1 MRWNVIMIVDTDEAQ
16 GANWCG
22 VYICGHWP
30 EKLENKKN

>member
-1 MRWNVIMIVDTDEAQ
+1 MIVDTDEAQ